1 MAWRA
6 ILKAADRSP
15 ANAAT
20 PPPPRYYP
28 PPRARTARRIR
39 DGCTEAIMLADG
51 FSIEEMVA
59 LSRIGLAT
67 AQAERVVAA
76 ARTFEV
82 AGGGAKVLCGDKTMT
97 RDHEP
102 ETGSGLG
109 EHDHGRA
116 RCLGKTED

>member
-1 MAWRA
+1 
-6 ILKAADRSP
+6 
-15 ANAAT
+15 
-20 PPPPRYYP
+20 
-28 PPRARTARRIR
+28 
-39 DGCTEAIMLADG
+39 MLADG

-102 ETGSGLG
+102 ETGSGL
-109 EHDHGRA
+109 ESALPWQNRRLSA
-116 RCLGKTED
+116 RGGPLGLPA